1 MTDIEVVHVPYKTVG
16 LAATDLMGGQVV
28 AMIDNLPTQLGAIKA
43 GRVRALGVT
52 SLKRAAQLPT
62 VPTLA
67 ESGIPGFEVMVWL
80 GVCAPTAVPKP
91 IISKLNADIV
101 KALNAPDVQRS
112 LAGQGIEPQSSTP
125 EQLGALQRAEIARW
139 AKAVKDSGARLD

>member
-1 MTDIEVVHVPYKTVG
+1 
-16 LAATDLMGGQVV
+16 MGGQVV

-52 SLKRAAQLPT
+52 SLKRAAQLPA
-62 VPTLA
+62 VPTIA
-67 ESGIPGFEVMVWL
+67 ESGVPGFEVTVWL
-80 GVCAPTAVPKP
+80 GVCAPAAVAKP
-91 IISKLNADIV
+91 IIAKLNADIV
-101 KALNAPDVQRS
+101 TVANAPDVQRS
-112 LAGQGIEPQSSTP
+112 LAEQGIEARPSTP